1 MCNPAS
7 ARVSYW
13 CRKQEVRIVSG
24 QPEFFGINHKE
35 KKMRTFIHIF
45 LITLILTV
53 TSTSVLGKRSDGN
66 DDSSH
71 EIKGR
76 IEQVSEE
83 RSGVWIV
90 NGREITVTDSTLIDE
105 EHGRAVAGAS
115 VEVHGYTSSDSFVAT
130 RIEVKRLRTDR
141 K

>member
-1 MCNPAS
+1 MCNVDS
-7 ARVSYW
+7 VKISYW
-13 CRKQEVRIVSG
+13 CRTQEVRIVSG
-24 QPEFFGINHKE
+24 QPEFIDINHKE

-53 TSTSVLGKRSDGN
+53 TSTNVLGKRSDGN
-66 DDSSH
+66 DDSLH

-83 RSGVWIV
+83 RAGVWIV

-105 EHGRAVAGAS
+105 EHGRAVAGAF

-130 RIEVKRLRTDR
+130 RIEVKRLKVNR
-141 K
+141 